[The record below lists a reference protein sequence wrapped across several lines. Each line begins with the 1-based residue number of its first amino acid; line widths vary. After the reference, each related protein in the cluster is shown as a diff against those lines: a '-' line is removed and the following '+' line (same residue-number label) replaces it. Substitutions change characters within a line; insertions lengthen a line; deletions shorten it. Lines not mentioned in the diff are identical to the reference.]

1 MVLVLPKY
9 DFNQL
14 QGSQK
19 SKYITNMNKVY
30 VSAIDALSDVTS
42 GSSMLFGGFGLT
54 GIPEN
59 AIDAL
64 LAKGTADID
73 CISNEAG
80 IEGFGLAK
88 LISSRA
94 IKKLT
99 CSFIGENHLLEDLII
114 EGHLKV
120 ELVPQGTLA
129 ERIRSGGAGIPA
141 FYTPAGVGTEVG
153 EGKEIR
159 VFKGKKYLL
168 ETAITADFAF
178 IKAWKGDTEGNLIYK
193 GTSRNFNPVMA
204 PAGRITIAEVEELV
218 PAGTLDPNEIHTPG
232 IYVQR
237 IFQGKNY
244 IKPIEKFPSIEH
256 SEDEQKEIIARR
268 LAKEIK
274 DGDYVNLG
282 IGIPTRVSN
291 HIPHGMKVILQS
303 ENGLLG
309 IGPIAAAGEED
320 PDLINASKRPI
331 TVLPGGSFFSS
342 AESFAMI
349 RGDHVDVTILG
360 GMEVSEHGDLA
371 NWKVPGKMVKGMGG
385 AMDLVASADKVI
397 VAMLHLSSDGKSKLV
412 ARCDLPLT
420 GERCVTRVITNLAVL
435 DINPEGG
442 FVLKERARGVSI
454 EQIKAAT
461 AGRLIIPDVVP
472 EF

>member
-1 MVLVLPKY
+1 
-9 DFNQL
+9 
-14 QGSQK
+14 
-19 SKYITNMNKVY
+19 MNKVY
-30 VSAIDALSDVTS
+30 DSAFEAIFDVTS

-64 LAKGTADID
+64 LAAGTAEIL

-80 IEGFGLAK
+80 IEGFGLGK
-88 LISSRA
+88 LVASRA
-94 IKKLT
+94 INKLI
-99 CSFIGENHLLEDLII
+99 CSYVGENHLLEALIL
-114 EGHLKV
+114 EGHLSV

-129 ERIRSGGAGIPA
+129 ERIRCGGAGIPA
-141 FYTPAGVGTEVG
+141 FFTPAGVGTEVA
-153 EGKEIR
+153 EGKEVR
-159 VFKGKKYLL
+159 EFGGKKYLL
-168 ETAITADFAF
+168 ETALTADFAF
-178 IKAWKGDTEGNLIYK
+178 VKAWKGDTDGNLIYK
-193 GTSRNFNPVMA
+193 GTSRNFNPVIA

-237 IFQGKNY
+237 IFQGSNY
-244 IKPIEKFPSIEH
+244 VKPIEKFGALAH

-291 HIPHGMKVILQS
+291 HIPPGMKVILQS

-309 IGPIAAAGEED
+309 IGPLAEPGQED

-331 TVLPGGSFFSS
+331 TILKGGSLFSS

-349 RGDHVDVTILG
+349 RGDHIDVTILG
-360 GMEVSEHGDLA
+360 GMQVSERGDLA

-385 AMDLVASADKVI
+385 AMDLVASADRVI
-397 VAMLHLSSDGKSKLV
+397 VAMLHLTSDGKSKLV
-412 ARCDLPLT
+412 SSCDLPLT
-420 GERCVTRVITNLAVL
+420 GERCVTRIITDLAVI

-442 FVLKERARGVSI
+442 FLLKERAHGVSVD
-454 EQIKAAT
+454 QIKAAT
-461 AGRLIIPDVVP
+461 AGRLLIPDVVP

>member
-1 MVLVLPKY
+1 
-9 DFNQL
+9 
-14 QGSQK
+14 
-19 SKYITNMNKVY
+19 MNKVY
-30 VSAIDALSDVTS
+30 SSAINAISDAKS

-64 LAKGTADID
+64 LALGTSEIL

-80 IEGFGLAK
+80 IEGFGLGK
-88 LISSRA
+88 LIASRA
-94 IKKLT
+94 IKQLI
-99 CSFIGENHLLEDLII
+99 CSFVGENHQLEELIL
-114 EGHLKV
+114 EGHLSV

-129 ERIRSGGAGIPA
+129 ERIRCGGAGIPA
-141 FYTPAGVGTEVG
+141 FYTPAGVGTEVA
-153 EGKEIR
+153 EGKEVR
-159 VFKGKKYLL
+159 VFQGKKYLL
-168 ETAITADFAF
+168 ETAITADYAF
-178 IKAWKGDTEGNLIYK
+178 VKAWKGDTEGNLIYK

-218 PAGTLDPNEIHTPG
+218 PAGALDPNEIHTPG

-237 IFQGKNY
+237 IFQGSSY
-244 IKPIEKFPSIEH
+244 LKPIEHFVAKAH
-256 SEDEQKEIIARR
+256 SDEEQKEIIAKR

-282 IGIPTRVSN
+282 IGIPTLVSN
-291 HIPHGMKVILQS
+291 HIPEGMKVILQS

-309 IGPIAAAGEED
+309 IGPLAMPGQED
-320 PDLINASKRPI
+320 PDLINASKRAI
-331 TVLPGGSFFSS
+331 TILPGGSFFSS

-349 RGDHVDVTILG
+349 RGDQVDVTILG
-360 GMEVSEHGDLA
+360 GMQVSEKGDLA
-371 NWKVPGKMVKGMGG
+371 NWKIPGKMVKGMGG

-397 VAMLHLSSDGKSKLV
+397 VAMLHQSSDGKSKLV
-412 ARCDLPLT
+412 AQCDLPLT
-420 GERCVTRVITNLAVL
+420 GEQCVTRVITNLAVL

-442 FVLKERARGVSI
+442 FILKERAHGVSI
-454 EQIKAAT
+454 KQIKAAT
-461 AGRLIIPDVVP
+461 AGRLFIPHVVP

>member
-1 MVLVLPKY
+1 MLVLPKLE
-9 DFNQL
+9 FNQE
-14 QGSQK
+14 QDRK
-19 SKYITNMNKVY
+19 KCAYITNMNKVY
-30 VSAIDALSDVTS
+30 TSASDAIFDVTS

-64 LAKGTADID
+64 LAAGTSEIL

-80 IEGFGLAK
+80 IEGFGLGKMIAA
-88 LISSRA
+88 RA
-94 IKKLT
+94 IKKLI
-99 CSFIGENHLLEDLII
+99 CSFVGENHLLEGLIM
-114 EGHLKV
+114 EGHLEV

-129 ERIRSGGAGIPA
+129 ERIRCGGAGIPA
-141 FYTPAGVGTEVG
+141 FYTPAGVGTEVAV
-153 EGKEIR
+153 GKEVR
-159 VFKGKKYLL
+159 LFDGKKYLM
-168 ETAITADFAF
+168 ETALTADFAF
-178 IKAWKGDTEGNLIYK
+178 VKAWKGDTEGNLIFK
-193 GTSRNFNPVMA
+193 GTSQNFNPVMA
-204 PAGRITIAEVEELV
+204 TAGKITIAEVEELV
-218 PAGTLDPNEIHTPG
+218 PAGGLHPNEIHTPG

-237 IFQGKNY
+237 IFQGSDY
-244 IKPIEKFPSIEH
+244 VKPIEKFQVAGH
-256 SEDEQKEIIARR
+256 SENAQKEMIARR

-282 IGIPTRVSN
+282 IGIPTLVSN
-291 HIPHGMKVILQS
+291 HIPAGMKVILQS

-309 IGPIAAAGEED
+309 IGPLAEPGQED
-320 PDLINASKRPI
+320 PDLINASKRAI
-331 TVLPGGSFFSS
+331 TILPGGSFFNS

-360 GMEVSEHGDLA
+360 GMQVSEHGDLA

-397 VAMLHLSSDGKSKLV
+397 VAMLHLTSAGKSKLV
-412 ARCDLPLT
+412 SSCDLPLT
-420 GERCVTRVITNLAVL
+420 GERCVTRIITDMAVI

-442 FVLKERARGVSI
+442 FLLIERAHGVSV

-461 AGRLIIPDVVP
+461 AGRIFIPEEVP

>member
-1 MVLVLPKY
+1 
-9 DFNQL
+9 
-14 QGSQK
+14 
-19 SKYITNMNKVY
+19 MNKVY
-30 VSAIDALSDVTS
+30 DSAFEAIFDVTS

-64 LAKGTADID
+64 LAAGTAEIL

-80 IEGFGLAK
+80 IEGFGLGK
-88 LISSRA
+88 LVASRA
-94 IKKLT
+94 INKLI
-99 CSFIGENHLLEDLII
+99 CSYVGENHLLEALIL
-114 EGHLKV
+114 EGHLSV

-129 ERIRSGGAGIPA
+129 ERIRCGGAGIPA
-141 FYTPAGVGTEVG
+141 FFTPAGVGTEVA
-153 EGKEIR
+153 EGKEVR
-159 VFKGKKYLL
+159 EFGGKKYLL
-168 ETAITADFAF
+168 ETALTADFAF
-178 IKAWKGDTEGNLIYK
+178 VKAWKGDTDGNLIYK
-193 GTSRNFNPVMA
+193 GTSRNFNPVIA
-204 PAGRITIAEVEELV
+204 PAGKITIAEVEELV

-237 IFQGKNY
+237 IFQGSNY
-244 IKPIEKFPSIEH
+244 VKPIEKFGALAH

-291 HIPHGMKVILQS
+291 HILPGMKVILQS

-309 IGPIAAAGEED
+309 IGPLAEPGQED

-331 TVLPGGSFFSS
+331 TILKGGSLFSS

-349 RGDHVDVTILG
+349 RGDHIDVTILG
-360 GMEVSEHGDLA
+360 GMQVSERGDLA

-385 AMDLVASADKVI
+385 AMDLVASADRVI
-397 VAMLHLSSDGKSKLV
+397 VAMLHLTSDGKSKLV
-412 ARCDLPLT
+412 SSCDLPLT
-420 GERCVTRVITNLAVL
+420 GERCVTRIITDLAVI

-442 FVLKERARGVSI
+442 FLLKERAHGVSI

-461 AGRLIIPDVVP
+461 AGRLLIPDVVP

>member
-1 MVLVLPKY
+1 LPKP
-9 DFNQL
+9 DINQL
-14 QGSQK
+14 QDNNICLI
-19 SKYITNMNKVY
+19 YPMNKVY
-30 VSAIDALSDVTS
+30 ATAIDALSDVTS

-64 LAKGTADID
+64 LVKGTAEIT

-80 IEGFGLAK
+80 IEGFGLGK
-88 LISSRA
+88 LVASRV
-94 IKKLT
+94 IKKLI
-99 CSFIGENHLLEDLII
+99 CSFVGENHQLEELIL

-129 ERIRSGGAGIPA
+129 ERIRCGGAGIPA
-141 FYTPAGVGTEVG
+141 FYTPAGVGTEVA
-153 EGKEIR
+153 EGKELR
-159 VFKGKKYLL
+159 VFEGKSYLL
-168 ETAITADFAF
+168 ERALTADYAF
-178 IKAWKGDTEGNLIYK
+178 VKAWKGDTEGNLIYK

-218 PAGTLDPNEIHTPG
+218 PVGSLDPNEIHTPG

-237 IFQGKNY
+237 IFQGSDY
-244 IKPIEKFPSIEH
+244 VKPIEHFGAKPYAEQ
-256 SEDEQKEIIARR
+256 EQKEIIARR

-282 IGIPTRVSN
+282 IGIPTLVSN
-291 HIPHGMKVILQS
+291 HIPEGMKVILQS

-309 IGPIAAAGEED
+309 IGPLAMPGQED
-320 PDLINASKRPI
+320 PDLINASKRAI
-331 TVLPGGSFFSS
+331 TILKGGSFFSS

-360 GMEVSEHGDLA
+360 GMEVSENGDLA
-371 NWKVPGKMVKGMGG
+371 NWKIPGKMVKGMGG

-397 VAMLHLSSDGKSKLV
+397 VAMLHQSSDGKSKLV
-412 ARCDLPLT
+412 ASCDLPLT

-435 DINPEGG
+435 DINPGGG
-442 FVLKERARGVSI
+442 FVLKERAPGVSL

-461 AGRLIIPDVVP
+461 AGRLLIPDVVP
-472 EF
+472 VF

>member
-1 MVLVLPKY
+1 
-9 DFNQL
+9 
-14 QGSQK
+14 
-19 SKYITNMNKVY
+19 MNKVY
-30 VSAIDALSDVTS
+30 DSAFEAIFDVTS

-64 LAKGTADID
+64 LAAGTAEIL

-80 IEGFGLAK
+80 IEGFGLGK
-88 LISSRA
+88 LVASRA
-94 IKKLT
+94 IHKLI
-99 CSFIGENHLLEDLII
+99 CSYVGENHLLEALIL
-114 EGHLKV
+114 EGHLSV

-129 ERIRSGGAGIPA
+129 ERIRCGGAGIPA
-141 FYTPAGVGTEVG
+141 FFTPAGVGTEVA
-153 EGKEIR
+153 EGKEVR
-159 VFKGKKYLL
+159 EFGGKKYLL
-168 ETAITADFAF
+168 ETALTADFAF
-178 IKAWKGDTEGNLIYK
+178 VKAWKGDTDGNLIYK
-193 GTSRNFNPVMA
+193 GTSRNFNPVIA
-204 PAGRITIAEVEELV
+204 PAGKITIAEVEELV

-237 IFQGKNY
+237 IFQGSNY
-244 IKPIEKFPSIEH
+244 VKPIEKFGALAH
-256 SEDEQKEIIARR
+256 SEDEKKEIIARR

-291 HIPHGMKVILQS
+291 HIPPGMKVILQS

-309 IGPIAAAGEED
+309 IGPLAEPGQED

-331 TVLPGGSFFSS
+331 TILKGGSLFSS

-349 RGDHVDVTILG
+349 RGDHIDVTILG
-360 GMEVSEHGDLA
+360 GMQVSERGDLA

-385 AMDLVASADKVI
+385 AMDLVASADRVI
-397 VAMLHLSSDGKSKLV
+397 VAMLHLTSDGKSKLV
-412 ARCDLPLT
+412 SSCDLPLT
-420 GERCVTRVITNLAVL
+420 GERCVTRIITDLAVI

-442 FVLKERARGVSI
+442 FLLKERAHGVSVD
-454 EQIKAAT
+454 QIKAAT
-461 AGRLIIPDVVP
+461 AGRLLIPDVVP

>member
-1 MVLVLPKY
+1 MTV
-9 DFNQL
+9 NE
-14 QGSQK
+14 
-19 SKYITNMNKVY
+19 
-30 VSAIDALSDVTS
+30 AIFDVNS
-42 GSSMLFGGFGLT
+42 GTSMLFGGFGLT

-64 LAKGTADID
+64 LAAGTSEII

-80 IEGFGLAK
+80 IKGFGLGK
-88 LISSRA
+88 LIASRA
-94 IKKLT
+94 IKQLT
-99 CSFIGENHLLEDLII
+99 CSFVGENHLLEDLIL

-129 ERIRSGGAGIPA
+129 ERIRCGGAGIPA
-141 FYTPAGVGTEVG
+141 FYTPAGVGTEVA
-153 EGKEIR
+153 EGKEVR
-159 VFKGKKYLL
+159 LFDGKKYLL
-168 ETAITADFAF
+168 EKAITADYAF
-178 IKAWKGDTEGNLIYK
+178 IKAWKGDTEGNLIYN

-218 PAGTLDPNEIHTPG
+218 PAGSLDPNEIHTPG

-237 IFQGKNY
+237 IFQGSNY
-244 IKPIEKFPSIEH
+244 VKPIEHFTSEAH
-256 SEDEQKEIIARR
+256 SEEEQKEIIAKR

-282 IGIPTRVSN
+282 IGIPTMVSN
-291 HIPHGMKVILQS
+291 HIPAGMKVILQS

-309 IGPIAAAGEED
+309 IGPLAEPGQED
-320 PDLINASKRPI
+320 PDLINASKRAVTI
-331 TVLPGGSFFSS
+331 LKGGSFFSS
-342 AESFAMI
+342 AESFGMI

-360 GMEVSEHGDLA
+360 GMQVSEHGDLA

-397 VAMLHLSSDGKSKLV
+397 VAMLHLTSDGKSKLV
-412 ARCDLPLT
+412 SSCDLPLT
-420 GERCVTRVITNLAVL
+420 GERCVTRIITDLAVL

-442 FVLKERARGVSI
+442 FVLKERAHGVSV
-454 EQIKAAT
+454 EKIKAAT
-461 AGRLIIPDVVP
+461 AGRLLIPDVVP

>member
-1 MVLVLPKY
+1 LPKP
-9 DFNQL
+9 DINQL
-14 QGSQK
+14 QDNNICLISP
-19 SKYITNMNKVY
+19 MNKVY
-30 VSAIDALSDVTS
+30 ATAIDALSDVTS

-64 LAKGTADID
+64 LAKGTANIT

-80 IEGFGLAK
+80 IEGFGLGK
-88 LISSRA
+88 LVASRA
-94 IKKLT
+94 IKNLI
-99 CSFIGENHLLEDLII
+99 CSFVGENHLLEELILA
-114 EGHLKV
+114 GHLKV

-129 ERIRSGGAGIPA
+129 ERIRCGGAGIPA
-141 FYTPAGVGTEVG
+141 FYTPAGVGTEVA
-153 EGKEIR
+153 EGKELR
-159 VFKGKKYLL
+159 FFEGKSYLL
-168 ETAITADFAF
+168 ERALTADYAF
-178 IKAWKGDTEGNLIYK
+178 VKAWKGDTEGNLIYK

-218 PAGTLDPNEIHTPG
+218 PAGSLDPNEIHTPG

-237 IFQGKNY
+237 IFQGTLY
-244 IKPIEKFPSIEH
+244 EKPIEHFGAKAHAKE
-256 SEDEQKEIIARR
+256 EQKEIIAKR

-282 IGIPTRVSN
+282 IGIPTLVSN
-291 HIPHGMKVILQS
+291 HIPEGMKVILQS

-309 IGPIAAAGEED
+309 IGPLAMPGQED
-320 PDLINASKRPI
+320 PDLINASKRAI
-331 TVLPGGSFFSS
+331 TILKGGSFFSS

-360 GMEVSEHGDLA
+360 GMEVSENGDLA
-371 NWKVPGKMVKGMGG
+371 NWKIPGKMVKGMGG

-397 VAMLHLSSDGKSKLV
+397 VAMLQQSSDGKSKLV
-412 ARCDLPLT
+412 ASCDLPLT

-442 FVLKERARGVSI
+442 FVLKERAPGVSI

-461 AGRLIIPDVVP
+461 AGRLLIPDVVP

>member
-1 MVLVLPKY
+1 
-9 DFNQL
+9 
-14 QGSQK
+14 
-19 SKYITNMNKVY
+19 MNKVY
-30 VSAIDALSDVTS
+30 DSAFEAIFDVTS

-59 AIDAL
+59 AIDAV
-64 LAKGTADID
+64 LAAGTAEIL

-80 IEGFGLAK
+80 IEGFGLGK
-88 LISSRA
+88 LVASRA
-94 IKKLT
+94 INKLI
-99 CSFIGENHLLEDLII
+99 CSYVGENHLLEALIL
-114 EGHLKV
+114 EGHLSV

-129 ERIRSGGAGIPA
+129 ERIRCGGAGIPA
-141 FYTPAGVGTEVG
+141 FFTPAGVGTEVA
-153 EGKEIR
+153 EGKEVR
-159 VFKGKKYLL
+159 EFGGKKYLL
-168 ETAITADFAF
+168 ETALTADFAF
-178 IKAWKGDTEGNLIYK
+178 VKAWKGDTDGNLIYK
-193 GTSRNFNPVMA
+193 GTSRNFNPVIA
-204 PAGRITIAEVEELV
+204 PAGKITIAEVEELV

-237 IFQGKNY
+237 IFQGSNY
-244 IKPIEKFPSIEH
+244 VKPIEKFGALAH

-291 HIPHGMKVILQS
+291 HIPPGMKVILQS

-309 IGPIAAAGEED
+309 IGPLAEPGQED

-331 TVLPGGSFFSS
+331 TILKGGSLFSS

-349 RGDHVDVTILG
+349 RGDHIDVTILG
-360 GMEVSEHGDLA
+360 GMQVSERGDLA

-385 AMDLVASADKVI
+385 AMDLVASADRVI
-397 VAMLHLSSDGKSKLV
+397 VAMLHLTSDGKSKLV
-412 ARCDLPLT
+412 SSCDLPLT
-420 GERCVTRVITNLAVL
+420 GERCVTRIITDLAVI

-442 FVLKERARGVSI
+442 FLLKERAHGVSI

-461 AGRLIIPDVVP
+461 AGRLLIPDVVP

>member
-1 MVLVLPKY
+1 
-9 DFNQL
+9 
-14 QGSQK
+14 
-19 SKYITNMNKVY
+19 MNKVY
-30 VSAIDALSDVTS
+30 DSAFEAIFDVTS

-64 LAKGTADID
+64 LAAGTAEIL

-80 IEGFGLAK
+80 IEGFGLGK
-88 LISSRA
+88 LVASRA
-94 IKKLT
+94 INKLI
-99 CSFIGENHLLEDLII
+99 CSYVGENHLLEALIL
-114 EGHLKV
+114 EGHLSV

-129 ERIRSGGAGIPA
+129 ERIRCGGAGIPA
-141 FYTPAGVGTEVG
+141 FFTPAGVGTEVA
-153 EGKEIR
+153 EGKEVR
-159 VFKGKKYLL
+159 EFGGKKYLL
-168 ETAITADFAF
+168 ETALTADFAF
-178 IKAWKGDTEGNLIYK
+178 VKAWKGDTDGNLIYK
-193 GTSRNFNPVMA
+193 GTSRNFNPVIA

-218 PAGTLDPNEIHTPG
+218 PAGSLDPNEIHTPG

-237 IFQGKNY
+237 IFQGSNY
-244 IKPIEKFPSIEH
+244 VKPIEKFGALAH

-268 LAKEIK
+268 LAKEIQ

-291 HIPHGMKVILQS
+291 HIPPGMKVILQS

-309 IGPIAAAGEED
+309 IGPLAEPGQED

-331 TVLPGGSFFSS
+331 TILKGGSLFSS

-349 RGDHVDVTILG
+349 RGDHIDVTILG
-360 GMEVSEHGDLA
+360 GMQVSERGDLA

-385 AMDLVASADKVI
+385 AMDLVASADRVI
-397 VAMLHLSSDGKSKLV
+397 VAMLHLTSDGKSKLV
-412 ARCDLPLT
+412 SSCDLPLT
-420 GERCVTRVITNLAVL
+420 GVRCVTRIITDLAVV

-442 FVLKERARGVSI
+442 FLLKERAHGVSI

-461 AGRLIIPDVVP
+461 AGRLLIPDVVP

>member
-1 MVLVLPKY
+1 
-9 DFNQL
+9 
-14 QGSQK
+14 
-19 SKYITNMNKVY
+19 MNKVY
-30 VSAIDALSDVTS
+30 SSASDAISDVLS

-64 LAKGTADID
+64 LAAGTSNII

-80 IEGFGLAK
+80 IEGFGLGK
-88 LISSRA
+88 LIASRA
-94 IKKLT
+94 IKQLI
-99 CSFIGENHLLEDLII
+99 CSFVGENHLLEELIL

-129 ERIRSGGAGIPA
+129 ERIRCGGAGIPA
-141 FYTPAGVGTEVG
+141 FYTPAGVGTEVA
-153 EGKEIR
+153 EGKEVR
-159 VFKGKKYLL
+159 LFEGKKYLL
-168 ETAITADFAF
+168 EKAIAADYAF
-178 IKAWKGDTEGNLIYK
+178 VKAWKGDTEGNLIYK

-218 PAGTLDPNEIHTPG
+218 PAGALDPNEIHTPG

-237 IFQGKNY
+237 IFQGSGY
-244 IKPIEKFPSIEH
+244 VKPIEHFTVEAH
-256 SEDEQKEIIARR
+256 SEQEQKEIIARR

-282 IGIPTRVSN
+282 IGIPTLVSN
-291 HIPHGMKVILQS
+291 HIPAGMKVILQS

-309 IGPIAAAGEED
+309 IGPLAEVGFED
-320 PDLINASKRPI
+320 PDLINASKRAI
-331 TVLPGGSFFSS
+331 TILPGASFFSS

-349 RGDHVDVTILG
+349 RGNHVDVTILG
-360 GMEVSEHGDLA
+360 GMQVSEKGDLA
-371 NWKVPGKMVKGMGG
+371 NWKVPGKRLKGMGG

-397 VAMLHLSSDGKSKLV
+397 VAMLHQSSEGKSKLV
-412 ARCDLPLT
+412 TSCDLPLT
-420 GERCVTRVITNLAVL
+420 GERCVTRIITNLAVIDL
-435 DINPEGG
+435 NPEGG
-442 FVLKERARGVSI
+442 FVVKERAHGVSI
-454 EQIKAAT
+454 EQIIAAT
-461 AGRLIIPDVVP
+461 AGRLIIPADVP

>member
-1 MVLVLPKY
+1 
-9 DFNQL
+9 
-14 QGSQK
+14 
-19 SKYITNMNKVY
+19 MNKVY
-30 VSAIDALSDVTS
+30 DSAFEAIFDVTS

-64 LAKGTADID
+64 LAAGTAEIL

-80 IEGFGLAK
+80 IEGFGLGK
-88 LISSRA
+88 LVASRA
-94 IKKLT
+94 INKLI
-99 CSFIGENHLLEDLII
+99 CSYVGENHLLEALILV
-114 EGHLKV
+114 GHLSV

-129 ERIRSGGAGIPA
+129 ERIRCGGAGIPA
-141 FYTPAGVGTEVG
+141 FFTPAGVGTEVA
-153 EGKEIR
+153 EGKEVR
-159 VFKGKKYLL
+159 EFGGKKYLL
-168 ETAITADFAF
+168 ETALTADFAF
-178 IKAWKGDTEGNLIYK
+178 VKAWKGDTDGNLIYK
-193 GTSRNFNPVMA
+193 GTSRNFNPVIA

-237 IFQGKNY
+237 IFQGSNY
-244 IKPIEKFPSIEH
+244 VKPIEKFGALAH

-291 HIPHGMKVILQS
+291 HIPPGMKVILQS

-309 IGPIAAAGEED
+309 IGPLAEPGQED

-331 TVLPGGSFFSS
+331 TILKGGSLFSS

-349 RGDHVDVTILG
+349 RGDHIDVTILG
-360 GMEVSEHGDLA
+360 GMQVSERGDLA

-385 AMDLVASADKVI
+385 AMDLVASADRVI
-397 VAMLHLSSDGKSKLV
+397 VAMLHLTSDGKSKLV
-412 ARCDLPLT
+412 SSCDLPLT
-420 GERCVTRVITNLAVL
+420 GERCVTRIITDLAVI

-442 FVLKERARGVSI
+442 FLLKERAHGVSI

-461 AGRLIIPDVVP
+461 AGRLIIPDVVL

>member
-1 MVLVLPKY
+1 
-9 DFNQL
+9 
-14 QGSQK
+14 
-19 SKYITNMNKVY
+19 MNKVY
-30 VSAIDALSDVTS
+30 DSAFEAIFDVTS

-64 LAKGTADID
+64 LAAGTAEIL

-80 IEGFGLAK
+80 IEGFGLGK
-88 LISSRA
+88 LVASRA
-94 IKKLT
+94 INKLI
-99 CSFIGENHLLEDLII
+99 CSYVGENHLLEALIL
-114 EGHLKV
+114 EGHLSV

-129 ERIRSGGAGIPA
+129 ERIRCGGAGIPA
-141 FYTPAGVGTEVG
+141 FFTPAGVGTEVA
-153 EGKEIR
+153 EGKEVR
-159 VFKGKKYLL
+159 EFGGKKYLL
-168 ETAITADFAF
+168 ETALTADFAF
-178 IKAWKGDTEGNLIYK
+178 VKAWKGDTDGNLIYK
-193 GTSRNFNPVMA
+193 GTSRNFNPVIA

-237 IFQGKNY
+237 IFQGSNY
-244 IKPIEKFPSIEH
+244 VKPIEKFGALAH

-291 HIPHGMKVILQS
+291 HIPPGMKVILQS

-309 IGPIAAAGEED
+309 IGPLAEPGQED

-331 TVLPGGSFFSS
+331 TILKGGSLFSS

-349 RGDHVDVTILG
+349 RGDHIDVTILG
-360 GMEVSEHGDLA
+360 GMQVSERGDLA

-385 AMDLVASADKVI
+385 AMDLVASADRVI
-397 VAMLHLSSDGKSKLV
+397 VAMLHLTSDGKSKLV
-412 ARCDLPLT
+412 SACDLPLT
-420 GERCVTRVITNLAVL
+420 GERCVTRIITDLAVI

-442 FVLKERARGVSI
+442 FLLKERAHGVSI

-461 AGRLIIPDVVP
+461 AGRLLIPDVVP

>member
-1 MVLVLPKY
+1 
-9 DFNQL
+9 
-14 QGSQK
+14 
-19 SKYITNMNKVY
+19 MNKVY
-30 VSAIDALSDVTS
+30 DSAFEAIFDVTS

-64 LAKGTADID
+64 LAAGTAEIL

-80 IEGFGLAK
+80 IEGFGLGK
-88 LISSRA
+88 LVASRA
-94 IKKLT
+94 INKLI
-99 CSFIGENHLLEDLII
+99 CSYVGENHLLEALIL
-114 EGHLKV
+114 EGHLSV

-129 ERIRSGGAGIPA
+129 ERIRCGGAGIPA
-141 FYTPAGVGTEVG
+141 FFTPAGVGTEVA
-153 EGKEIR
+153 EGKEVR
-159 VFKGKKYLL
+159 EFGGKKYLL
-168 ETAITADFAF
+168 ETALTADFAF
-178 IKAWKGDTEGNLIYK
+178 VKAWKGDTDGNLIYK
-193 GTSRNFNPVMA
+193 GTSRNFNPVIA
-204 PAGRITIAEVEELV
+204 PAGKITIAEVEELV

-237 IFQGKNY
+237 IFQGSNY
-244 IKPIEKFPSIEH
+244 VKPIEKFGALAH

-291 HIPHGMKVILQS
+291 HILPGMKVILQS

-309 IGPIAAAGEED
+309 IGPLAEPGQED

-331 TVLPGGSFFSS
+331 TILKGGSLFSS

-349 RGDHVDVTILG
+349 RGDHIDVTILG
-360 GMEVSEHGDLA
+360 GMQVSERGDLA

-385 AMDLVASADKVI
+385 AMDLVASADRVI
-397 VAMLHLSSDGKSKLV
+397 VAMLHLTSDGKSKLV
-412 ARCDLPLT
+412 SACDLPLT
-420 GERCVTRVITNLAVL
+420 GERCVTRIITDLAVI

-442 FVLKERARGVSI
+442 FLLKERAHGVSVD
-454 EQIKAAT
+454 QIKAAT
-461 AGRLIIPDVVP
+461 AGRLLIPDVVP

>member
-1 MVLVLPKY
+1 
-9 DFNQL
+9 
-14 QGSQK
+14 
-19 SKYITNMNKVY
+19 MNKVY
-30 VSAIDALSDVTS
+30 DSAFEAIFDVTS

-64 LAKGTADID
+64 LAAGTAEIL

-80 IEGFGLAK
+80 IEGFGLGK
-88 LISSRA
+88 LVASRA
-94 IKKLT
+94 INKLI
-99 CSFIGENHLLEDLII
+99 CSYVGENHLLEALIL
-114 EGHLKV
+114 EGHLSV

-129 ERIRSGGAGIPA
+129 ERIRCGGAGIPA
-141 FYTPAGVGTEVG
+141 FFTPAGVGTEVA
-153 EGKEIR
+153 EGKEVR
-159 VFKGKKYLL
+159 EFGGKKYLL
-168 ETAITADFAF
+168 ETALTADFAF
-178 IKAWKGDTEGNLIYK
+178 VKAWKGDTDGNLIYK
-193 GTSRNFNPVMA
+193 GTSRNFNPVIA

-237 IFQGKNY
+237 IFQGSNY
-244 IKPIEKFPSIEH
+244 VKPIEKFGALAH

-291 HIPHGMKVILQS
+291 HIPPGMKVILQS

-309 IGPIAAAGEED
+309 IGPLAEPGQED

-331 TVLPGGSFFSS
+331 TILKGGSLFSS

-349 RGDHVDVTILG
+349 RGDHIDVTILG
-360 GMEVSEHGDLA
+360 GMQVSERGDLA

-385 AMDLVASADKVI
+385 AMDLVASADRVI
-397 VAMLHLSSDGKSKLV
+397 VAMLHLTSDGKSKLV
-412 ARCDLPLT
+412 SSCDLPLT
-420 GERCVTRVITNLAVL
+420 GERCVTRIITDLAVI

-442 FVLKERARGVSI
+442 FLLKERAHGVSI

-461 AGRLIIPDVVP
+461 AGRLLIPDVVP